1 MVAKDPRDD
10 ANADVVSALERIE
23 HLLNSIRIASVQPPR
38 EWLTIQEVADELR
51 VSRDTIERLVLSGR
65 LKATEISTGN
75 GAGLRHRFR
84 IRRDWINDFLTTG
97 IVDNALMTQPRR
109 KRQNKTGMDFIGD

>member
-10 ANADVVSALERIE
+10 ANADMVSALERIE
-23 HLLNSIRIASVQPPR
+23 QLLHSIRIASAEPAR
-38 EWLTIQEVADELR
+38 EWLTIQEAANELR

-65 LKATEISTGN
+65 LKATEINTGN
-75 GAGLRHRFR
+75 GAGVRHRFR
-84 IRRDWINDFLTTG
+84 IRKDWINDFLIAG
-97 IVDNALMTQPRR
+97 IVDNALVTQPRR